1 MRLSHESRRTTWI
14 TLVALWFVSAVYLG
28 VQTKLV
34 DGYLDLA
41 GNFGLRGKAA
51 AETPLR
57 AAYPV
62 FAADAQTWVRHAINL
77 AEGDSLRLRHTA
89 MDNAPAGREVHWNS
103 AWAWAIAAS
112 GKVHA
117 KVTGK
122 SFREATE
129 ASIRWLNPLVQWL
142 LAVVLSAWTARRG
155 GLAAGF
161 LVGLAVLCKDRIYEG
176 FFPSYADHHGLLTIS
191 VLGCVLGAMFMGAGW
206 WRRAED
212 GEIALLPGSPGE
224 ARGAAVFSALS
235 GAAGMWVS
243 AASVIPAITVA
254 GAAGLA
260 TLLLTRRDGT
270 DGRSQ
275 SFDADAWRVW
285 GRTGAAASFAFYLI
299 EYFPNHLGLRL
310 EANHPLYSLAW
321 VGGSELIAQA
331 GERWLG
337 PRSERWRR
345 PQRLAWPV
353 ALVLLAPACIALLG
367 SRVFLVSDPFLARLH
382 ADYIQEFQPLW
393 KTVGGMETRVKTLL
407 LVNEIL
413 PALAGLAAV
422 AALRRRTPPGL
433 TVATFAALALLGLGV
448 LQSRWMLNASA
459 ALVPVT
465 LAFVGW
471 LLARFRPDRRLTAGL
486 ALAAL
491 IYAPSAAMR
500 MNGALDDSAHRRVG
514 LKDINCTLSRDI
526 ADVIRKS
533 QPQGEITLL
542 SSPNGSTG
550 IGYYGNFRTL
560 GTLYWENLAGLR
572 AAASVLAA
580 KTDEEAAQRIREL
593 GITHLALVSDENF
606 ISQYYLLLNPG
617 ATPQEAMQCFGNR
630 VLFNKVLPP
639 WLQILPYKVPDDVA
653 TLNVT
658 VMLLKVNFRQ
668 TTAEAFYHIAMAQAA
683 AGEREAA
690 GKTLERV
697 IAEAPAD
704 PRPRLRRAEMLLE
717 DANWNEGMLL
727 AMEAAALLPTK
738 EGRQVRIN
746 VAGKLY
752 RAGEHRRATQIY
764 REALAAGEDSEMS
777 AYLAW
782 VLATSRDDS
791 LRDGPE
797 ALRLAEAGLG
807 EGKPATAL
815 ALSVLSAALAECGRF
830 PEAALAC
837 ESALSKARETNDS
850 ATADI
855 LSKRLDLLR
864 AGKPI
869 RE

>member
-14 TLVALWFVSAVYLG
+14 TLAALWLGSAVYLA
-28 VQTKLV
+28 VQTRLV

-41 GNFGLRGKAA
+41 GNFGLRGRTA

-77 AEGDSLRLRHTA
+77 AEGDSVRLRHTRI
-89 MDNAPAGREVHWNS
+89 DNAPEGREVHWNS

-112 GKVHA
+112 GKLHA
-117 KVTGK
+117 MVTGK
-122 SFREATE
+122 SFRESTE
-129 ASIRWLNPLVQWL
+129 ISVRWLNPLAHWL
-142 LAVVLSAWTARRG
+142 FAVVLSAWAARRG
-155 GLAAGF
+155 GLTAGF
-161 LVGLAVLCKDRIYEG
+161 LVGLAVICKDRIYEG
-176 FFPSYADHHGLLTIS
+176 FFPSYADHHGLLTIA

-206 WRRAED
+206 WRRAEE
-212 GEIALLPGSPGE
+212 GEVALLPGSPGE
-224 ARGAAVFSALS
+224 ARSAAVFSALA

-243 AASVIPAITVA
+243 AASVIPAIAVA

-260 TLLLTRRDGT
+260 TLLLTRRDAGG
-270 DGRSQ
+270 GRTQ
-275 SFDADAWRVW
+275 SFDAETWRVW
-285 GRTGAAASFAFYLI
+285 GRTGAAASFGFYLI

-321 VGGSELIAQA
+321 LGGAELVAQA

-337 PRSERWRR
+337 ARAERWRR
-345 PQRLAWPV
+345 PGRLVWPA

-367 SRVFLVSDPFLARLH
+367 ARVFLVSDPFLARLH

-422 AALRRRTPPGL
+422 VALRRRTPPGL
-433 TVATFAALALLGLGV
+433 AVATAAALALLGLGI

-465 LAFVGW
+465 LAFSAW
-471 LLARFRPDRRLTAGL
+471 LVARFPANRRLAAGL
-486 ALAAL
+486 ALAAV
-491 IYAPSAAMR
+491 IYVPSAAMR
-500 MNGALDDSAHRRVG
+500 MAGALDDSAARRVG
-514 LKDINCTLSRDI
+514 LKDVNCTLFRDI

-533 QPQGEITLL
+533 QPKGEITLL

-550 IGYYGNFRTL
+550 IGYYGDFRTL

-580 KTDEEAAQRIREL
+580 KTDEEAAQRIKDL

-617 ATPQEAMQCFGNR
+617 ATPQETMECFGNR
-630 VLFNKVLPP
+630 VLFKKVLPT

-653 TLNVT
+653 SLNVT
-658 VMLLKVNFRQ
+658 VMLFKVNFRQ

-690 GKTLERV
+690 GKTLEKV
-697 IAEAPAD
+697 IADSPAD
-704 PRPRLRRAEMLLE
+704 PKPRLRRAEMLLE
-717 DANWNEGMLL
+717 DSAWEEGARL
-727 AMEAAALLPTK
+727 AMEAAGILPAAQ
-738 EGRQVRIN
+738 GRQVRIN

-752 RAGEHRRATQIY
+752 RAGEHRRATRIY
-764 REALAAGEDSEMS
+764 REAIAAGDDPEMS

-782 VLATSRDDS
+782 VLATSRDDG
-791 LRDGPE
+791 LRDGQE
-797 ALRLAEAGLG
+797 ALRLAEAGLQAG
-807 EGKPATAL
+807 RPATAL

-830 PEAALAC
+830 PEATLAC
-837 ESALSKARETNDS
+837 ESALKTARETNDT

-855 LSKRLDLLR
+855 LTRRLELFR